1 MRSEYLRRWIMI
13 ASAKSKNRPGNTTI
27 FDLRLCVVDQ
37 SSRSLLAYANLKTV
51 CDARL
56 SGRYRIEVI
65 DILAH
70 PDVARTEGIVA
81 VPTVIRRSPKPVRT
95 AIGDMSDVGHVIA
108 WLGLTQQN

>member
-1 MRSEYLRRWIMI
+1 MI
-13 ASAKSKNRPGNTTI
+13 ASAKSKNRPGNSTI
-27 FDLRLCVVDQ
+27 FDLRLYVVDQ
-37 SSRSLLAYANLKTV
+37 SSRSLLADANFKTV

-56 SGRYRIEVI
+56 PGRYRVEVV

-81 VPTVIRRSPKPVRT
+81 VPTVIRRSPKLVPT
-95 AIGDMSDVGHVIA
+95 AIGGMSDVGPVIA